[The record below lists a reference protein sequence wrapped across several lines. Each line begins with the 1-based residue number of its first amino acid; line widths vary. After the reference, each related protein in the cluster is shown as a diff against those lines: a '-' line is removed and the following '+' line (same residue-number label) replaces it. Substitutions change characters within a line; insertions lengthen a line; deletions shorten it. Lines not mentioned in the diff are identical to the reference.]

1 MKSKVLVMAGLP
13 MIAVTY
19 GLSRFSYGLLLP
31 GINQTLH
38 MNQATSGIVSALSY
52 IAYCLAIVT
61 AMIVANKWPPRT
73 ILMIAGISAITGLG
87 LIAGSFNAVL
97 LGTGVFLAGL
107 STGFSSPPYADIVDS
122 QIEKSKQN
130 QVNSWINSGTSIGTA
145 LAGLTAIWL
154 VDNWRGAYVLF
165 MGIAIL
171 VTAVNYKGTPKQEKT
186 KHQLRLKLSKKE
198 RGHAVKLGITA
209 LVIGFSC
216 SAYWLFS
223 RDFMLHVDT
232 VSVYVGKWFW
242 VIIGAAGILGGTVG
256 IFIHKFGIA
265 MAYIMSIAA
274 LSTASLLLS
283 IPALNNFL
291 GLLSPM
297 LFGSAY
303 IFMSGV
309 LLVWGISVFQDN
321 PSFGLGMPFF
331 LLAFGQAI
339 GAAVSGIVAG
349 WIGYE
354 TLFFGAALV
363 GYATLLLKPDTRSKK

>member
-31 GINQTLH
+31 GINQTMH

-61 AMIVANKWPPRT
+61 AMVVANKWPPRT

-154 VDNWRGAYVLF
+154 VDNWRGAYILF

-171 VTAVNYKGTPKQEKT
+171 VTAVNYKVTPKQEKT
-186 KHQLRLKLSKKE
+186 KHRLRLKLSKKE
-198 RGHAVKLGITA
+198 RGNVVKLGIAA

-223 RDFMLHVDT
+223 RDLMLHVDT
-232 VSVYVGKWFW
+232 VSGYVGKWFW

-354 TLFFGAALV
+354 TLFFGAAIV
-363 GYATLLLKPDTRSKK
+363 GYATVFLKPRIDNK

>member
-52 IAYCLAIVT
+52 IAYCPAIVT

-198 RGHAVKLGITA
+198 RGHAVKLGIAA

-242 VIIGAAGILGGTVG
+242 VIIGAAGIWGGTVG

-349 WIGYE
+349 WIGYG

>member
-87 LIAGSFNAVL
+87 SIAGSFNAVL

-198 RGHAVKLGITA
+198 RGHAVKLGIAA

-232 VSVYVGKWFW
+232 VSGYVGKWFW
-242 VIIGAAGILGGTVG
+242 VIIGAAGIWGGTVG
-256 IFIHKFGIA
+256 IFIHKFGIT
-265 MAYIMSIAA
+265 MAYIMSIVA

-283 IPALNNFL
+283 ISALNNFL

-349 WIGYE
+349 WIGYG

>member
-198 RGHAVKLGITA
+198 RGHAVKLGIAA

-242 VIIGAAGILGGTVG
+242 VIIGAAGIWGGTVG
-256 IFIHKFGIA
+256 IFIHKFGIT
-265 MAYIMSIAA
+265 MAYIMSIVA

-339 GAAVSGIVAG
+339 GAVVSGIVAG
-349 WIGYE
+349 WIGYG

>member
-31 GINQTLH
+31 GINQTLY

-198 RGHAVKLGITA
+198 RGHAVKLGIAA

-242 VIIGAAGILGGTVG
+242 VIIGAAGIWGGTVG

-349 WIGYE
+349 WIGYG